1 MEENKMNA
9 EDYISALGD
18 LKANSVEKSEYD
30 RILAENAK
38 LTNALASGF
47 RVEEE
52 EEETPVDVAAVRKRL
67 LTYNYSNDMEY
78 FRDMKTL
85 RDELMKQGIDPFVNK
100 SAENLSAEISNAEQV
115 GALIDYA
122 LEEANG
128 DPVKFSAVFNSKIK
142 MPVGK

>member
-52 EEETPVDVAAVRKRL
+52 EEETPIDVAAVRKRL

-78 FRDMKTL
+78 FSDMKIL
-85 RDELMKQGIDPFVNK
+85 RDET
-100 SAENLSAEISNAEQV
+100 IS
-115 GALIDYA
+115 D
-122 LEEANG
+122 
-128 DPVKFSAVFNSKIK
+128 S
-142 MPVGK
+142 M

>member
-52 EEETPVDVAAVRKRL
+52 EEETPIDVAAVRKRL

-78 FRDMKTL
+78 FSDMKIL

-142 MPVGK
+142 MPVVK